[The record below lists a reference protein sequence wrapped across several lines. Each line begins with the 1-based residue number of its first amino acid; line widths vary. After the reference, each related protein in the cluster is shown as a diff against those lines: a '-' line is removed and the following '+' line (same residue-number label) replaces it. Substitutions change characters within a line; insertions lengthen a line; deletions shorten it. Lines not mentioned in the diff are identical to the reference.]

1 MFETSPVHKCPNQ
14 WLTFKLEVLQ
24 KSFSI
29 HSEIHNQK
37 ERRPKT
43 LKKGKKEEEHLGKG
57 EVHGEEAGERE
68 REEEGR
74 LKEREE
80 A

>member
-1 MFETSPVHKCPNQ
+1 MLKISSSFRAL
-14 WLTFKLEVLQ
+14 LTT
-24 KSFSI
+24 
-29 HSEIHNQK
+29 HREIHYQK